1 MSLPNSRFPK
11 DEMDCLIREAL
22 EARVGGQ
29 EPPER
34 VWKRIQRDLE
44 PAVPRRRRF
53 QTSWHPLVFQAVLSL
68 LLMLIGGA
76 GLRTLLNTVSFVDD
90 ASPEL
95 RPSVTIAYVEERTSP
110 TNSLPISEEADVRLL
125 RSLSR
130 PSPEHQPV
138 GEAANAPPI
147 VVPPD
152 PPPRAMARSV
162 RARQVDLS
170 QFGPPPEEQNRL
182 QGGPYEWFR

>member
-1 MSLPNSRFPK
+1 MSSPNSRFPK
-11 DEMDCLIREAL
+11 DELDGLIQEAL
-22 EARVGGQ
+22 EARVGDQ

-34 VWKRIQRDLE
+34 VWKRIQGELE
-44 PAVPRRRRF
+44 PAVPQQRRF
-53 QTSWHPLVFQAVLSL
+53 RASWHPLVLQAVLTL

-76 GLRTLLNTVSFVDD
+76 GLQTLLNTASLVDEAAD
-90 ASPEL
+90 EL
-95 RPSVTIAYVEERTSP
+95 RPSVTLAYEDERASH

-130 PSPEHQPV
+130 PGPEQQPEV
-138 GEAANAPPI
+138 ETASAPPV

-152 PPPRAMARSV
+152 LPPRALVREV

-170 QFGPPPEEQNRL
+170 RLGPPPEEQNRL

>member
-1 MSLPNSRFPK
+1 
-11 DEMDCLIREAL
+11 
-22 EARVGGQ
+22 VGDQ
-29 EPPER
+29 EPPQR
-34 VWKRIQRDLE
+34 VWKRIQRELE
-44 PAVPRRRRF
+44 PAVPRQRRF
-53 QTSWHPLVFQAVLSL
+53 PTSWHPLVFQAVLSL

-76 GLRTLLNTVSFVDD
+76 GLRTLLNAASFVDH
-90 ASPEL
+90 ATHKV
-95 RPSVTIAYVEERTSP
+95 RPSVTITYMDESTSH

-130 PSPEHQPV
+130 PGPEHQPWV
-138 GEAANAPPI
+138 EAASAPPV

-152 PPPRAMARSV
+152 PPPRAMARVV

-170 QFGPPPEEQNRL
+170 QFGPPQEEQNRL